1 MTISVISSILLCNYD
16 TIEVNDFIE
25 LAINSTYK
33 LNGYFLHDRM
43 AGMAP
48 GMALMSIETAASI
61 FLTGNRPYGA
71 LGCLYLN

>member
-33 LNGYFLHDRM
+33 LNGYLLHNQLIDWL
-43 AGMAP
+43 AW
-48 GMALMSIETAASI
+48 LLLSIETAAII

-71 LGCLYLN
+71 LGT